1 LTTFQFKNRGEG
13 PWGAGPNCARVGRRR
28 AGFTLIELLTVMAII
43 SILIA
48 ILLPSLSGARNQG
61 RVTKC
66 RANVR
71 ELASATLRYIGQEND
86 RFPAV
91 GDCTETECVYWNG
104 HQYFGWNGKT
114 LNPHGNVWVRSLNKE
129 LGLELQE
136 PAAGNAGLAECP
148 SDSGAPGQTGTTEK
162 LFTVLGT
169 SYAMNPILCQGNVS
183 DWKYREQDISV
194 SQIIQPSL
202 KVLVADHLAFGLT
215 YNGYWTAIRPGW
227 HDTFRPAAVVGFI
240 DGHADY
246 VKGRGSLKEWQWYGE
261 ATGAGFVQ
269 ELTTKVD
276 WNVYQE
282 AQ

>member
-1 LTTFQFKNRGEG
+1 MTTFQFKNRGEG